1 MIRKSL
7 TTLLA
12 ASALAGALAPLSASA
27 ASPVPCEQMLKEVTA
42 AEKTSKLSDS
52 DKKKVADLKSQGLER
67 CKADDDAGADGFFA
81 QALKLMGK

>member
-1 MIRKSL
+1 MTKKTLASL
-7 TTLLA
+7 LVV
-12 ASALAGALAPLSASA
+12 SALAGALGPIAASA
-27 ASPVPCEQMLKEVTA
+27 ASPVPCEDMLKQVNT
-42 AEKTSKLSDS
+42 AEKAAKLSDA